1 MQNCEMLYNY
11 NIYYL
16 RYTMMNI
23 NIKET
28 CIFSF
33 LKLKYL
39 LNNFIFKKNVHQ

>member
-1 MQNCEMLYNY
+1 MRNCEMLYNY

-16 RYTMMNI
+16 RYTMNI

-39 LNNFIFKKNVHQ
+39 LNDFIFKKNVNR